1 MKDVIGLINDTMNAD
16 ELKDLTKHRSFGSIP
31 FGGRYRLIDF
41 TLSNMANSGIN
52 NIGIFTQIKSRS
64 LLDHLGTGK
73 NWNLNHLYILPPII
87 NTGESLEKFGDVDYF
102 SKHKDYIEKS
112 KEKYILLANSN
123 CIYNLDLNLVKKF
136 FFDSLADIVMV
147 YKRGDGTKG
156 EKIINLD
163 VDLSS
168 KRIVDIAVQSNN
180 STGDLYCHVIFM
192 RKEMFLGLVDYC
204 VSRGLKDFIK
214 DGIIPRLRTFRVMA
228 YEYKGFYG
236 QVNNLLNYYRLNKAL
251 LEREVWDEL
260 FIKNNPILTK
270 VQHEPPAKYLEG
282 SSVDNSLVANG
293 CIIEGKV
300 INSILFRGVK
310 VKKGSVIKDSIVM
323 QKGVIGEKAVIEN
336 TILDKEV
343 QINNDVKII
352 SPLNYPIVI
361 ERKTKI

>member
-1 MKDVIGLINDTMNAD
+1 MKDVIGIINDTMNAD

-73 NWNLNHLYILPPII
+73 NWNLNHLYILPPVVKS
-87 NTGESLEKFGDVDYF
+87 GENLENFGDVDYF
-102 SKHKDYIEKS
+102 SKHIDFLEKS
-112 KEKYILLANSN
+112 KEKYVLLANSN
-123 CIYNLDLNLVKKF
+123 CIYNLDFNLVKNF

-147 YKRGDGTKG
+147 YKRVEKTKG
-156 EKIINLD
+156 EKVINLD
-163 VDLSS
+163 VDFSS
-168 KRIVDIAVQSNN
+168 KRIIDIAVEPNN
-180 STGDLYCHVIFM
+180 STSDLYCNIIFM
-192 RKEMFLGLVDYC
+192 RKEMFLGLIDYC

-214 DGIIPRLRTFRVMA
+214 DGIIPRLKTFRVMA
-228 YEYKGFYG
+228 YEYNGFYG
-236 QVNNLLNYYRLNKAL
+236 QVKTLLNYYNLNKAL
-251 LEREVWDEL
+251 LEKEVWDEL
-260 FIKNNPILTK
+260 FNKNNPILTK
-270 VQHEPPAKYLEG
+270 VQHEPPAKYVEG
-282 SSVDNSLVANG
+282 NFVDNSLIANG
-293 CIIEGKV
+293 CVIEGKV

-323 QKGVIGEKAVIEN
+323 QKGIIGENAVIEN

-343 QINNDVKII
+343 QVNNDVKVI

-361 ERKTKI
+361 ERKTEI

>member
-1 MKDVIGLINDTMNAD
+1 VKDVIGLINDTMNAD

-41 TLSNMANSGIN
+41 TLSNMANSGID
-52 NIGIFTQIKSRS
+52 NIGIFTHIKSRS

-73 NWNLNHLYILPPII
+73 NWNISRLYLLPPVIDY
-87 NTGESLEKFGDVDYF
+87 GENLEKFGDVYYF
-102 SKHKDYIEKS
+102 NKHKDYIEKS

-123 CIYNLDLNLVKKF
+123 CIYNLDFNLVKKF

-147 YKRGDGTKG
+147 YKKGGGTKG

-163 VDLSS
+163 VDISS
-168 KRIVDIAVQSNN
+168 KRIVDIAVQPND
-180 STGDLYCHVIFM
+180 STGDLCCQVIFM

-214 DGIIPRLRTFRVMA
+214 DGIIPRLKTFRVMA

-236 QVNNLLNYYRLNKAL
+236 QVNSLLNYYRLNKAL

-260 FIKNNPILTK
+260 FNRDNPILTK

-282 SSVDNSLVANG
+282 SSVENSLIANG

-310 VKKGSVIKDSIVM
+310 VKKGSVIKDSIIM
-323 QKGVIGEKAVIEN
+323 QKGVIGKNVVIEN

-343 QINNDVKII
+343 QINDDIKVI
-352 SPLNYPIVI
+352 SPFNYPIVI
-361 ERKTKI
+361 ERKTEI